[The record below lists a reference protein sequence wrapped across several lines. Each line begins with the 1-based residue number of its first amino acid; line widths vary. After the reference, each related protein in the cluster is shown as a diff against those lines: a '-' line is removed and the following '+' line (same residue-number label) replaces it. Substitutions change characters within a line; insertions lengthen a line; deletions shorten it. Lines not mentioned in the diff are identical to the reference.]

1 MLFLFSLLVQSQGG
15 NSTSEEICGSSIGT
29 IENSETLAL
38 VVGLVIMFVL
48 VIYSRS
54 VSAVSVIIYC

>member
-15 NSTSEEICGSSIGT
+15 NSTIEEICGSSIGT

-54 VSAVSVIIYC
+54 VSAASVVIYC